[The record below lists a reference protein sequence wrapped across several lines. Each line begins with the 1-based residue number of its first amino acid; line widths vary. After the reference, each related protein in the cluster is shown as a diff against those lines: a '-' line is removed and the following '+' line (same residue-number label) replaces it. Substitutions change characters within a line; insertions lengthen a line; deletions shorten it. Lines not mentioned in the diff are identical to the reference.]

1 MTTHTHEA
9 WQRRAPHT
17 HRSGQIPLH
26 FSSGIHHNMGST
38 KESDGSFT
46 FFGCWHILCILLL
59 PVQDPASRELISQR
73 PSRCTSCF
81 LGLLRSRNTS
91 CPFSDSPES
100 ALRSASLL
108 TAPQSGQGKHFSI
121 FCCRVAHSSNLLSP
135 CTACWPSATATF
147 SHLLEFIVFPSA
159 LLVERHPCFW
169 FLVFLAVGCALFFL
183 SIHPAVRFALWFL
196 SIHLRLGMFFVSS
209 VGPCSWVCSCVS
221 FDIPFIGC
229 PSRWTA
235 STSRWRP
242 LGVSPYN
249 VGTSHPVLC
258 ICCVCRMA
266 FSA

>member
-17 HRSGQIPLH
+17 HRSGQIPHH
-26 FSSGIHHNMGST
+26 FSSGIHHNMEST

-121 FCCRVAHSSNLLSP
+121 FCRRVAHSSNLWSP
-135 CTACWPSATATF
+135 STACWLQQLQHSRTYSNSLSFLPHCWSSAIPVSGF
-147 SHLLEFIVFPSA
+147 S
-159 LLVERHPCFW
+159 
-169 FLVFLAVGCALFFL
+169 
-183 SIHPAVRFALWFL
+183 
-196 SIHLRLGMFFVSS
+196 SS
-209 VGPCSWVCSCVS
+209 LQ
-221 FDIPFIGC
+221 
-229 PSRWTA
+229 
-235 STSRWRP
+235 
-242 LGVSPYN
+242 LGV
-249 VGTSHPVLC
+249 L
-258 ICCVCRMA
+258 
-266 FSA
+266 FSFYPPCG

>member
-26 FSSGIHHNMGST
+26 FSSGIHHNMVST

-59 PVQDPASRELISQR
+59 PVQDPASRELIAQR

-121 FCCRVAHSSNLLSP
+121 FCLSGRSFKQSLVAVHRML
-135 CTACWPSATATF
+135 ASATATF
-147 SHLLEFIVFPSA
+147 SHVLEFIVFPSA
-159 LLVERHPCFW
+159 LLVKRHSL
-169 FLVFLAVGCALFFL
+169 FLVSRLPCSWVCSFL

-221 FDIPFIGC
+221 FDFPFIGC

-235 STSRWRP
+235 SSSRWRP

-249 VGTSHPVLC
+249 VGTSPPVLC